1 VSAVYEGSRPVF
13 FEIQAL
19 VTRANVGFARRTA
32 IGISQ
37 NRLNM
42 ILAVLEKKA
51 GLSLLDYDVYVNVVG
66 GMNTGS
72 TSTDLAVALAI
83 YSSFRGKSSPKR
95 LVAAGEVGL
104 TGNLRSIPN
113 ADKIVL
119 EAVRLGYEAVII
131 PENNAKQYRGGADIK
146 VLGAAN
152 INDAIR
158 AWQSN

>member
-1 VSAVYEGSRPVF
+1 
-13 FEIQAL
+13 
-19 VTRANVGFARRTA
+19 
-32 IGISQ
+32 
-37 NRLNM
+37 M

-51 GLSLLDYDVYVNVVG
+51 GIDLLDYDVYVNVVG

-83 YSSFRGKSSPKR
+83 YSSFRGKASSRR

-113 ADKIVL
+113 AGKIVQ
-119 EAVRLGYEAVII
+119 EAVRLGYEAVIL
-131 PENNAKQYRGGADIK
+131 PAKNAGQAGKSSGDGIR

-152 INDAIR
+152 VSDAIR
-158 AWQSN
+158 AFAGADIAR